1 MKLGVVL
8 PMFSDN
14 ATRVVDVA
22 RESEAQAWDGAFV
35 FDHMFPPGAPSDRP
49 ALEAFT
55 TLAAVAAA
63 TERLTIGTLVT
74 RASLRP
80 TGLLAK
86 LASWIDA
93 ASGGRVVVGI
103 GTGDPIDRPEH
114 ERYGIPMLP
123 KRERREQ
130 LEETVT
136 ALKALFEGGTYPGG
150 SYVPKLEGPVV
161 PLTARRGGPPIWL
174 GAQADPVVR
183 MAARIADGWNGW
195 GMDVE
200 TFEGKA
206 SLLREEADAAS
217 RAVEPTWAGIALVG
231 EDEAEA
237 ADLLRRRRER
247 GMSDEIWSGSA
258 PRFLEFLD
266 GLASAGA
273 TWAAM
278 VVAGPADRR
287 ELIAREVVARL
298 RPPIAAD

>member
-1 MKLGVVL
+1 MKLGLVL
-8 PMFSDN
+8 PMFSDD
-14 ATRVVDVA
+14 ARRVVDVA
-22 RESEAQAWDGAFV
+22 RQTEDQGWDGAFV

-80 TGLLAK
+80 AGLLAK
-86 LASWIDA
+86 LVASIDA
-93 ASGGRVVVGI
+93 ASEGRLVVGI

-114 ERYGIPMLP
+114 ERYGIRMLP

-130 LEETVT
+130 LQETVA
-136 ALKALFEGGTYPGG
+136 ALKALFGGGTFPGG
-150 SYVPKLEGPVV
+150 DYVPRLDGPLL
-161 PLTARRGGPPIWL
+161 PRPAQPGGPPIWL

-195 GMDVE
+195 GMDVD
-200 TFEGKA
+200 TFERKVA
-206 SLLREEADAAS
+206 VLREEAAG
-217 RAVEPTWAGIALVG
+217 RAVEATWAGIALVG

-237 ADLLRRRRER
+237 GELLRRRRER
-247 GMSDEIWSGSA
+247 GMSDDIWSGSLA
-258 PRFLEFLD
+258 QLHDFLD
-266 GLASAGA
+266 GLGGAGA
-273 TWAAM
+273 SWAAL

-287 ELIAREVVARL
+287 EMLAREVVAPRRSAL
-298 RPPIAAD
+298 PAD